1 MNDNYDET
9 IFEYKKFKELL
20 KKYSIKTSIRP
31 RMKKSL
37 GNVSFSNLTI
47 TFKLNKNIEDYKDIY
62 TYVRYMTKYCIDTK
76 LNLIY
81 KLKLKNFYKDLIKLK
96 INYSDSDYFI
106 LQNKILNIF
115 QEKEKKEYK
124 NNINLLEEY
133 IKINNEFKLKLDLPN
148 EIYFRKFNGRVFGKF
163 YTKDNK
169 IVIDKR
175 LEEYPNALNFV
186 LYHEMLHK
194 KHHSNIKKRIKY
206 HTKSFKELEKIH
218 PYYDYSK
225 EIMKKIILN
234 SR

>member
-1 MNDNYDET
+1 MEESKNET
-9 IFEYKKFKELL
+9 MIEYKKFREIL
-20 KKYSIKTSIRP
+20 KKYSIKISIRP

-37 GNVSFSNLTI
+37 GNVSFSNLII

-62 TYVRYMTKYCIDTK
+62 TYVRYMTKYCINTK
-76 LNLIY
+76 LNLVY
-81 KLKLKNFYKDLIKLK
+81 KVKLKKLYQEIIKLN
-96 INYSDSDYFI
+96 IEYNDSDYFI
-106 LQNKILNIF
+106 LQNRILKLYE
-115 QEKEKKEYK
+115 EKEKKEYK

-133 IKINNEFKLKLDLPN
+133 IKINNQFELKLDLPN

-175 LEEYPNALNFV
+175 LEEFPRALNFV

-194 KHHSNIKKRIKY
+194 KYHSNIKRRMKF

-218 PYYDYSK
+218 PDYQYSK
-225 EIMKKIILN
+225 DIMRNLI
-234 SR
+234 